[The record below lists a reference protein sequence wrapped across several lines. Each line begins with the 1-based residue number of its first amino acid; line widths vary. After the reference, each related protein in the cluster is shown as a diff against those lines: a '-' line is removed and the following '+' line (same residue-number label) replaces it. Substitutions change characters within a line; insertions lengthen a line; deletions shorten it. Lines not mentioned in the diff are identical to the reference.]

1 MIALRIYMCTYV
13 CMHVHVRAIL
23 GIFKRTSHFKN
34 QFVHV
39 ERALTLSDLGAHTH
53 MDKNVIA
60 FSKSSTND
68 AL

>member
-1 MIALRIYMCTYV
+1 
-13 CMHVHVRAIL
+13 MHVHVRAIL

-60 FSKSSTND
+60 CSKSSTND